1 MLTLPIAVTVW
12 AAPPP
17 TDQLRRSID
26 QVLSVLEDPEMNSAL
41 RAGERRAALRKIA
54 GDIFDF
60 AEITKRALGPHWQ
73 ARTPAERGEIVRLF
87 SNLLERSYVAKIE
100 LYNGERIAFTGE
112 SVDGELAIVRT
123 RIVTRQGSEI
133 PVEYRMLRRGDRWLT
148 YDLTIEGVSLV
159 SNYRGQ
165 FNKILQSGSYSDLV
179 KRLREAVEDRSEE
192 GSPKL
197 RRASQR

>member
-73 ARTPAERGEIVRLF
+73 ARTPAERG
-87 SNLLERSYVAKIE
+87 
-100 LYNGERIAFTGE
+100 
-112 SVDGELAIVRT
+112 
-123 RIVTRQGSEI
+123 
-133 PVEYRMLRRGDRWLT
+133 GDRPA
-148 YDLTIEGVSLV
+148 
-159 SNYRGQ
+159 
-165 FNKILQSGSYSDLV
+165 LQ
-179 KRLREAVEDRSEE
+179 
-192 GSPKL
+192 
-197 RRASQR
+197 